1 MVPAMFDLL
10 MEESMAKN
18 AKQFMRC
25 ACCGNQFPV
34 VEGRVQQWRVGNEYA
49 RNEFCAE
56 GGSSCAGSPR
66 TNRKSPIG
74 PESGPPQVG
83 AA

>member
-1 MVPAMFDLL
+1 
-10 MEESMAKN
+10 MAKN

-25 ACCGNQFPV
+25 ACCGNPFPV
-34 VEGRVQQWRVGNEYA
+34 VEGRVQQWRVENEYA

-66 TNRKSPIG
+66 TYRKSPIG
-74 PESGPPQVG
+74 PEGDLPQVG